1 MINALRRFYNS
12 FGDRGVMMVI
22 FTVSVIVHSLLTMHM
37 ELPAVNPDEIGVAS
51 VAAFYSGRDWS
62 ALMGQVYY
70 YYGYVQA
77 IFYAPL
83 FLFFSNS

>member
-51 VAAFYSGRDWS
+51 VAAF
-62 ALMGQVYY
+62 
-70 YYGYVQA
+70 
-77 IFYAPL
+77 
-83 FLFFSNS
+83 

>member
-37 ELPAVNPDEIGVAS
+37 EQIGRAHV
-51 VAAFYSGRDWS
+51 
-62 ALMGQVYY
+62 
-70 YYGYVQA
+70 
-77 IFYAPL
+77 
-83 FLFFSNS
+83 

>member
-37 ELPAVNPDEIGVAS
+37 ELSLIH
-51 VAAFYSGRDWS
+51 
-62 ALMGQVYY
+62 
-70 YYGYVQA
+70 
-77 IFYAPL
+77 I
-83 FLFFSNS
+83 